1 MRSFWRFLPLTGL
14 APKSSPE
21 TRIGT
26 SEDRLNFASFSV
38 HLRLVPGQDETGTRK
53 RCEAARKSSPPSSC
67 PFAVVPAR
75 QRVMVAPFTQ

>member
-26 SEDRLNFASFSV
+26 SEDRLNFASFGV
-38 HLRLVPGQDETGTRK
+38 HLRLVQAKRRQEPGK
-53 RCEAARKSSPPSSC
+53 IEAARKSSPPSSC

>member
-26 SEDRLNFASFSV
+26 SEDRLNFASFGV
-38 HLRLVPGQDETGTRK
+38 HLRLVLGQEETGTRK
-53 RCEAARKSSPPSSC
+53 D
-67 PFAVVPAR
+67 
-75 QRVMVAPFTQ
+75 

>member
-26 SEDRLNFASFSV
+26 SEDRLNFASFGV
-38 HLRLVPGQDETGTRK
+38 HLRLVQAKRRQEPGRDVKQPER
-53 RCEAARKSSPPSSC
+53 
-67 PFAVVPAR
+67 VPLHVR
-75 QRVMVAPFTQ
+75 VHSRLCQRGNALW